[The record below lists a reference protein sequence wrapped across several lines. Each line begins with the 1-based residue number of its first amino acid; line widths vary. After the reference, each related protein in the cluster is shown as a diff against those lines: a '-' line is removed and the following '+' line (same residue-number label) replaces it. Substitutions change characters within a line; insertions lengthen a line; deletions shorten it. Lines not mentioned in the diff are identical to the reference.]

1 MSEYPDTE
9 LINLVSEN
17 SEEATDLLYE
27 KYNYIIDIIVNK
39 YRRGAYSLSVDIGEL
54 RQEARLGFSDALVS
68 FNQDKDTTLPTF
80 ISLCVERRVGNYLKQ
95 ADTLK
100 HRMLKEAY
108 SLEESLYEDGFS
120 LENKIGSSANDPQV
134 RMQEEEDIKNLKK
147 QIDELLSP
155 GEHEIYKL
163 LINDFSYEDIA
174 SILNKD
180 IKYVYNSVSRIRTK
194 IRSILNKKFN

>member
-1 MSEYPDTE
+1 MNEYPDTE

-17 SEEATDLLYE
+17 SEEANDMLYE

-39 YRRGAYSLSVDIGEL
+39 YRRGAYSLSIDIVEL

-68 FNQDKDTTLPTF
+68 FNQDKDTSLPTF
-80 ISLCVERRVGNYLKQ
+80 ISLCVERRVRNYLKQ
-95 ADTLK
+95 ADTAK

-108 SLEESLYEDGFS
+108 SLEESLYDDGIS
-120 LENKIGSSANDPQV
+120 LENKIGSSVYDPQV

-155 GEHEIYKL
+155 GEYEIYKL
-163 LINDFSYEDIA
+163 LINDFSYDDIS
-174 SILNKD
+174 SILGKD
-180 IKYVYNSVSRIRTK
+180 IKYVYNTVSRIRTK
-194 IRSILNKKFN
+194 IKKIL